1 MRMEPSTLEMHGEAP
16 VKAVHQ
22 KLVKAN
28 QGHYNK
34 VTEAVALVIRQD
46 RKLLGIP
53 SVRQGL
59 IEAAAL
65 TAIGAM
71 GAVTRQTLDSH
82 EENQDAIM
90 DALNR
95 AIEAGRKVLMGLPPL
110 RQA

>member
-1 MRMEPSTLEMHGEAP
+1 M
-16 VKAVHQ
+16 KAAHQ

-34 VTEAVALVIRQD
+34 VIEAVALVIRQD

-53 SVRQGL
+53 SVRSGL

-65 TAIGAM
+65 TAMGVV

-82 EENQDAIM
+82 EDNQEAIV

-95 AIEAGRKVLMGLPPL
+95 AVDKGREILMGLPPL
-110 RQA
+110 RQV